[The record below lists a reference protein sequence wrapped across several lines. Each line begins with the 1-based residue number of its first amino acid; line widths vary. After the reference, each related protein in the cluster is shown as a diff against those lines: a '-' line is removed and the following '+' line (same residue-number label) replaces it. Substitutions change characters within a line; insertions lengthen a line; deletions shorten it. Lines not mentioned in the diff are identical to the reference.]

1 MRIDDIFN
9 EKLTQNGDKAF
20 YSTNSQYL
28 DTILRFDFYKKN
40 PDKIPVFLN
49 PESEFDK
56 YFARM
61 IRDPRR
67 NTGGFGG
74 RALGRELLRQ
84 VKAEPSEILVSGND
98 YASDT
103 RALSSFG
110 DASNTNFGR
119 VMEQLS
125 RATEDLPDWLV
136 VLSDMEFDEG
146 SANSK
151 DEAMEKL
158 RRYNPNLKIVWWNL
172 SSIDTTTPE
181 TDKYGNVF
189 MGGYNA
195 NLLKLLKAGF
205 DADMF
210 LKTLVE
216 NYKKNI
222 ENK

>member
-1 MRIDDIFN
+1 MNNKVISFSSYP
-9 EKLTQNGDKAF
+9 KLIT
-20 YSTNSQYL
+20 L
-28 DTILRFDFYKKN
+28 
-40 PDKIPVFLN
+40 
-49 PESEFDK
+49 
-56 YFARM
+56 
-61 IRDPRR
+61 
-67 NTGGFGG
+67 
-74 RALGRELLRQ
+74 
-84 VKAEPSEILVSGND
+84 GND

-125 RATEDLPDWLV
+125 RAAEDLPDWLV
-136 VLSDMEFDEG
+136 VLSDMEFGEG

-151 DEAMEKL
+151 DEAMKKL

-172 SSIDTTTPE
+172 SSMDTTTPE
-181 TDKYGNVF
+181 TDEYGNVF

-195 NLLKLLKAGF
+195 NLLKLLEAEF